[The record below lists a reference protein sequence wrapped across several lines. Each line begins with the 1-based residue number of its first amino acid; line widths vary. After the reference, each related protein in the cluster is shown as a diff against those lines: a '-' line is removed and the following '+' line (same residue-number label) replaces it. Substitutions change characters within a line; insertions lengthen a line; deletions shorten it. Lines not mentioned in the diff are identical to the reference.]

1 MLNII
6 IPLFAVLIAFL
17 ATLASVRFALTR
29 QGRLYWII
37 PVLISSILFY
47 QNLSVLLQYGSSDE
61 PYPLT
66 FTSILPLSLSILWY
80 AMVVSFHYAL
90 KTNREY
96 NKYVEE
102 SRSTYNEAKF
112 LSAMEAR
119 QNRKE
124 KREIK
129 EIIKNST
136 RDVNIPEYT
145 FPDEKY

>member
-17 ATLASVRFALTR
+17 ATLACIRFALTR

-37 PVLISSILFY
+37 PVFISLILFY
-47 QNLSVLLQYGSSDE
+47 QNLSLLLQYGSSE
-61 PYPLT
+61 EAYPLT

-80 AMVVSFHYAL
+80 AMVISFHYAL

-112 LSAMEAR
+112 ISAMEAR

-124 KREIK
+124 KKEKK
-129 EIIKNST
+129 EIVRNSAK
-136 RDVNIPEYT
+136 DVNIPQYT
-145 FPDEKY
+145 FPSEKY